1 MSDAT
6 RILVVDDDRRMA
18 KTIYD
23 ILRIKGYT
31 AIEANSGEE
40 AIEKVKTDV
49 LDCVLMDIKMSGI
62 TGIETLKVIKQ
73 MAPDLP
79 VLLMSAY
86 ATGEQILEAK
96 QYGAYAVLNKPVD
109 IQTVLVFVSLLRRE
123 KRILIVDD
131 DPGFCRTMADILE
144 SVGYKVE
151 TEANP
156 ENVLADMEHDY
167 KLVVLLDL
175 KLGAT
180 NGTNV
185 LRVIRDKYPTK
196 PVILITGHQE
206 EMGDSIAKGFQIGA
220 YACLYKPIEIDELI
234 RHIKEIDR
242 KKLQAVLGE
251 EIDM

>member
-1 MSDAT
+1 MSDTT

-49 LDCVLMDIKMSGI
+49 PDCVIMDIKMSGI
-62 TGIETLKVIKQ
+62 NGIETLKVLKS
-73 MAPDLP
+73 MVPDLP
-79 VLLMSAY
+79 MILMSAY
-86 ATGEQILEAK
+86 ATVEQIVEAK

-109 IQTVLVFVSLLRRE
+109 IQAVLAFVSLLRR
-123 KRILIVDD
+123 KKSILIVDD
-131 DPGFCRTMADILE
+131 DPQFCRTMADILE
-144 SVGYKVE
+144 SRGYKVE
-151 TEANP
+151 TEMCP
-156 ENVLADMEHDY
+156 ENVLADMDQDY

-180 NGTNV
+180 NGTEV
-185 LRVIRDKYPTK
+185 LKAIRDKYPTK
-196 PVILITGHQE
+196 PVILITGYLG
-206 EMGDSIAKGFQIGA
+206 EMADSIDKGFQIGA
-220 YACLYKPIEIDELI
+220 YACLYKPFEIDELVQ
-234 RHIKEIDR
+234 HIEEIDR

-251 EIDM
+251 KIDI